1 MKSRISATEA
11 ARSFSE
17 LMNRVRYR
25 GESFI
30 VERSGKP
37 ICEILPAQ
45 PARFSGTD
53 LASLLRSMPHPD
65 EEYLDIVEELLTKQ
79 PSVAK
84 SAAFREKRAPRFHG
98 R

>member
-25 GESFI
+25 GESFV

-37 ICEILPAQ
+37 ICEIVPAG
-45 PARFSGTD
+45 PPKFSGAE
-53 LASLLRSMPHPD
+53 LAGLLRSLPKPD
-65 EEYLDIVEELLTKQ
+65 AEYLEVVEELIAKQ
-79 PSVAK
+79 PTVAE
-84 SAAFREKRAPRFHG
+84 SGWQR
-98 R
+98 